1 VEGGSRPVALSRQK
15 ACAPKYQQA
24 FSTRG
29 VSPACPDRFRSRA
42 RLSRGRGAGWGKL
55 LSSYH
60 AIRGAHL
67 GANHGTSAQLNRS
80 DILTGV

>member
-29 VSPACPDRFRSRA
+29 VSPAWPDRFRSRA
-42 RLSRGRGAGWGKL
+42 RLSRGREGRGGG
-55 LSSYH
+55 SFYR
-60 AIRGAHL
+60 AIMQFGAHL
-67 GANHGTSAQLNRS
+67 RTNHGTCAELNRS
-80 DILTGV
+80 DMLTGV